1 MKKHNIKEF
10 VKEYGKKYCEILNID
25 VEREPFKWFLASLL
39 FGAPIREKT
48 AIKTYKI
55 FEKYGYIS
63 PEKILEAGWDEIV
76 NCLDEGGYA
85 RYDFKT
91 ADKILEACQNIIEE
105 GGLEEIKKSKEI
117 KNKLK
122 NLAKGIG
129 DTTINIFLREIKW
142 APHEPSKY
150 AILAAKNHK
159 LLEKGKIKKIEGVD
173 ETELEIA
180 LMRLGRDF
188 CRKNKCDDCPFPCKS

>member
-188 CRKNKCDDCPFPCKS
+188 CRKNKCDGCPFPCKS